1 MKQVTIFEKGDEI
14 FLLKEGSK
22 YNVNGTDF
30 VFYSIKEGIVTA
42 SSNDTTTVEVN
53 NALATVHY
61 EIENQFVFASYEE
74 AKTRAKELNNKHLA
88 EIQESLD
95 IVKKLYLL

>member
-1 MKQVTIFEKGDEI
+1 MKTITVFEKGDKV
-14 FLLKEGSK
+14 FLLKESSK
-22 YNVNGTDF
+22 FNVNGTDF
-30 VFYSIKEGIVTA
+30 KFYSVKEGIVTD

-53 NALATVHY
+53 GLATVHY
-61 EIENQFVFASYEE
+61 ELENQYVFASYEE

-88 EIQESLD
+88 EIQENLD